1 MPETTSDPS
10 SGLILSAHMNAPV
23 SIDVAGGTAAVF
35 STASPARPET
45 NQDGA
50 AVLPLADGRAVLVVA
65 DGVGGQAGGDKAAA
79 LALQALERA
88 IAGVLPGDPLEP
100 HILGAIQAANR
111 AILDL
116 NVGAGTTLAIAEVT
130 AAGVRSYH
138 AGDSAVLLIGGRG
151 RIRLETISHSPVGYA
166 LASGLI
172 TEEQALVHEERHL
185 IYNAV
190 GNQDLRVEVGSSLRM
205 APRDTLLVA
214 TDGLLDN
221 VSTKELAMMCRRGS
235 VDAAAMAMAE
245 LAAGRMLSPGEGKP
259 SKPDDL
265 TFVVWRRN
273 RESLAED

>member
-10 SGLILSAHMNAPV
+10 AGLFLAAHMNAPV
-23 SIDVAGGTAAVF
+23 SLAVAGGTAAVF

-50 AVLPLADGRAVLVVA
+50 AVLPAADGRAVLVVA

-88 IAGVLPGDPLEP
+88 TAAAAPGEPLEP
-100 HILGAIQAANR
+100 HILGAIQEANQ

-116 NVGAGTTLAIAEVT
+116 NVGAGTTLAIAELT
-130 AAGVRSYH
+130 DEGVRSYH

-151 RIRLETISHSPVGYA
+151 RIRLETIAHSPVGYA

-172 TEEQALVHEERHL
+172 TEEQALLHEERHL

-190 GNQDLRVEVGSSLRM
+190 GNLDLRVEVGSNLRM
-205 APRDTLLVA
+205 APRDTLLLA

-221 VSTKELAMMCRRGS
+221 VSTREISMMCPRGS
-235 VDAAAMAMAE
+235 VAAAATAMAE

-265 TFVVWRRN
+265 TFVVWRR
-273 RESLAED
+273 SAA